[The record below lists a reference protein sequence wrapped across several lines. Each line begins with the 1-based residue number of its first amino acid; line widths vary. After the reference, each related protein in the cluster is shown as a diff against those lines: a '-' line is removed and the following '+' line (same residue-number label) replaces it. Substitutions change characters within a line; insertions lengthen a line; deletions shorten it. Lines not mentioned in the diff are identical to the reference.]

1 MTIQSRFKSSIKR
14 GTGEAYL
21 IMKEFPSMD
30 FSKFITWAALKN
42 LSYDNQSE
50 GSRGKYIYELFK
62 ISKNKEKI
70 RAAILKGLATESE
83 DTWALVQLFDLAG
96 FLAKDGDLQARKAI
110 YDRFYKKT
118 IQGSESAG
126 QETIIELDG
135 LEGLKYIAEATG
147 KELLKDPD
155 EWTDGSLVSYFQ
167 SKIPDI
173 DVLKELKKASRTNP
187 YIKVYTKAISVSN
200 KPEIKKN
207 ETRKVIEIV
216 NDRIAKNS
224 KYPIWAS
231 EVEKLSKEEKK
242 KLATDFLNSNNKL
255 TQETYLRVFSKV
267 KYPFDIKTIFEIA
280 KEPISTKNRRVEFA
294 IFALSF
300 FTAPELRRFALKQI
314 KTSSR
319 PAYYTN
325 LLASNYKNGDGKM
338 LKSLVDKTS
347 NESKIHNL
355 AISFVEI
362 YKANKTRDCKFPL
375 LALYDKLN
383 CGIHREDIIRIMI
396 ENQVLT
402 EKIKLEIP
410 YDSDSD
416 IREIALK

>member
-1 MTIQSRFKSSIKR
+1 
-14 GTGEAYL
+14 
-21 IMKEFPSMD
+21 MD

-126 QETIIELDG
+126 QETIIELDR

-147 KELLKDPD
+147 KELLKDPN

-187 YIKVYTKAISVSN
+187 YIKAYTNAISVSN
-200 KPEIKKN
+200 KPEIKKK
-207 ETRKVIEIV
+207 ETRKIIEIIYE
-216 NDRIAKNS
+216 RIAKNS
-224 KYPIWAS
+224 KYPIWSS
-231 EVEKLSKEEKK
+231 EAEKLSKEEIK
-242 KLATDFLNSNNKL
+242 KLATDFVNSTDKL
-255 TQETYLRVFSKV
+255 KQETYLRVFSKV
-267 KYPFDIKTIFEIA
+267 KYPFDIKTIFKIA
-280 KEPISTKNRRVEFA
+280 KEPISKKNRRVEFA
-294 IFALSF
+294 IYVLSF
-300 FTAPELRRFALKQI
+300 FKSSELRRYAVKKI
-314 KTSSR
+314 RTSSK
-319 PAYYTN
+319 PDYYTN
-325 LLASNYKNGDGKM
+325 LLASNYKMGDGKL
-338 LKSLVDKTS
+338 LKSLVDRTN
-347 NESKIHNL
+347 NETKIHNL

-362 YKANKTRDCKFPL
+362 YRANRTKDCKLPL

-383 CGIHREDIIRIMI
+383 CGIHREDIIKIMI

-410 YDSDSD
+410 YDSDSG
-416 IREIALK
+416 IREIVLK